1 MTSSTPLVATRAVV
15 ADPLGEPTTLTLY
28 TNGGEAGSI
37 TLEPAECVAS
47 APTSSSPPA
56 GASGAALQEA
66 A

>member
-37 TLEPAECVAS
+37 TAECVAS